1 MRLSTCIHQ
10 FFEKYLPQ
18 IKGVSPNTIKAYRD
32 TFKQF
37 LPFAANYHGIK
48 VASLSL
54 DHLTPELILAF
65 LDYLEAERKNIS
77 LLVLAEFIDRCTNN
91 QQICAKKGKISQIQF
106 N

>member
-1 MRLSTCIHQ
+1 MRLSTAIHQ

-48 VASLSL
+48 IASLAL

-65 LDYLEAERKNIS
+65 CIILSQN
-77 LLVLAEFIDRCTNN
+77 
-91 QQICAKKGKISQIQF
+91 AKIPLKPETIAWQPS
-106 N
+106 NR